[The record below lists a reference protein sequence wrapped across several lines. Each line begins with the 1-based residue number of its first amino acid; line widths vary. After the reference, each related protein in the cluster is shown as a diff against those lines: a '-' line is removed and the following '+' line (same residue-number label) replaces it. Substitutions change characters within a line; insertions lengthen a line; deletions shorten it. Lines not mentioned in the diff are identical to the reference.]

1 MEHIE
6 FAEAYKRGR
15 LAVDVD
21 HSKAL
26 QIANTSDGL
35 PPRFRYMHIFWTC
48 AWLTT
53 IPAAIAAAV
62 IHSWWIGALIFA
74 VLMPALF
81 TVAKIF
87 AARQVVRYAVENSVF
102 YEYVVDHDVI
112 RIRRKAP
119 RQPLNP
125 PSPPTP

>member
-6 FAEAYKRGR
+6 FAEAYRRGR

-26 QIANTSDGL
+26 QIANASDGL
-35 PPRFRYMHIFWTC
+35 PPRFRYTHIFWTC

-62 IHSWWIGALIFA
+62 IHSWWIGALIFV
-74 VLMPALF
+74 VLTPALF
-81 TVAKIF
+81 TVAKIS
-87 AARQVVRYAVENSVF
+87 AARQLVRYAVENSVF
-102 YEYVVDHDVI
+102 YDYVVDHNAI
-112 RIRRKAP
+112 RIRRKA
-119 RQPLNP
+119 PLNP

>member
-1 MEHIE
+1 MQYIE

-21 HSKAL
+21 HTKAL
-26 QIANTSDGL
+26 HIANASDGL

-62 IHSWWIGALIFA
+62 IYAWWAGALIFA
-74 VLMPALF
+74 VLLPALF
-81 TVAKIF
+81 TVAKF
-87 AARQVVRYAVENSVF
+87 SAARQVVRYAVENNVF

-112 RIRRKAP
+112 RIRRKSS
-119 RQPLNP
+119 RPLNP

>member
-6 FAEAYKRGR
+6 FAEAYRRGR

-26 QIANTSDGL
+26 QIANMSDGL
-35 PPRFRYMHIFWTC
+35 PPRARYMHIFWTC

-53 IPAAIAAAV
+53 IPAAIAVAV
-62 IHSWWIGALIFA
+62 LHAWWMGAIIFA

-81 TVAKIF
+81 TIAKMS
-87 AARQVVRYAVENSVF
+87 AARQLLRYAVENHV
-102 YEYVVDHDVI
+102 YYAYLIDHDVI
-112 RIRRKAP
+112 RIRRKHNAP
-119 RQPLNP
+119 VNP